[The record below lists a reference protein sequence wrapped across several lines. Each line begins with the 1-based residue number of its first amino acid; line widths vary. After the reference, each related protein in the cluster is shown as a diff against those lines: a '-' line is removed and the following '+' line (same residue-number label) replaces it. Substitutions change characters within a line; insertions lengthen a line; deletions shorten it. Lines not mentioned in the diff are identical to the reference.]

1 MNTFTHMTYLNYV
14 QKFTK
19 DKPSND
25 KRVDTVIEFGN
36 KLADAPGVPEGKT
49 DEIKEETK
57 TTGDT
62 WRIIVLK
69 VEELQKMYVM
79 IITFEFVK

>member
-1 MNTFTHMTYLNYV
+1 MFIIQFTYLNCA

-19 DKPSND
+19 DQPAND
-25 KRVDTVIEFGN
+25 KRVDTVVEFGE
-36 KLADAPGVPEGKT
+36 KLADAPGVPEDKC

-57 TTGDT
+57 TMRDT

-69 VEELQKMYVM
+69 VEELQKM
-79 IITFEFVK
+79 

>member
-1 MNTFTHMTYLNYV
+1 M
-14 QKFTK
+14 Q
-19 DKPSND
+19 
-25 KRVDTVIEFGN
+25 FGN
-36 KLADAPGVPEGKT
+36 KLADAPGVPEDKG

-69 VEELQKMYVM
+69 VEELQKM
-79 IITFEFVK
+79 